1 MPVCTPLTQSNR
13 QIITK
18 KRLCSYEHSR
28 PAIKK
33 PYPTKREYIFYAQ
46 HAKPINKKIP
56 VVPIF
61 CSLPLKGKQRRSAFC
76 KASKLLVNPNRRVI
90 QIVEL
95 FFDLCARCNSNDCY
109 TPLRFGQQAARISLQ
124 MELILKPR
132 PPFAGSAAE
141 AHIPRTI
148 YRT

>member
-1 MPVCTPLTQSNR
+1 MHNTQNQS
-13 QIITK
+13 T
-18 KRLCSYEHSR
+18 
-28 PAIKK
+28 
-33 PYPTKREYIFYAQ
+33 
-46 HAKPINKKIP
+46 KIP

-61 CSLPLKGKQRRSAFC
+61 CSLPPKGKQRRSAFC

-95 FFDLCARCNSNDCY
+95 FFDLCAHCNSNDCY

-124 MELILKPR
+124 MELILKLR